1 MKQYPKYK
9 DSGVS
14 WIGEIPEGWTAV
26 PIYAIAKNFSKG
38 QGITKDQV
46 YEDGDTPCVRYG
58 EIYSKYDNSFAECL
72 SKTKLTE
79 ISNPSYFEYGD
90 VLFAGT
96 GELIEEIGKSIIYL
110 GKEKCLAGGDI
121 IVMKHNQ
128 TPEFLSYCLNSSA
141 VQQQKS
147 YGKTKLKVV
156 HISKDKIKRVVIALP
171 PLSEQH
177 AIVSYLDKKTA
188 QIDRFISE
196 ATKEIEKLNELKQA
210 QIAHL
215 VTHGLNSDVPMKNS
229 GIVWIGQVPE
239 HWEVRKMKFLFD
251 ERTEKNHPEEPILC
265 ATQAHGVIPQSMY
278 DNRVVV
284 VNTGFQNLKF
294 VEVGDFVIS
303 LRSFQGGIEYA
314 HYQGIISA
322 AYTILRSKGDLTN
335 DYTRYLFKS
344 FPFIQ
349 LLKTC
354 VKGIREGQNIN
365 YDMLKNNYLFVPPKQ
380 EQTAIVSAINS
391 LNKRIDMLTSQLVDQ
406 INHLKELKQRIISD
420 AVTGKIDV
428 REVNN

>member
-96 GELIEEIGKSIIYL
+96 GELIEEIGKSIVYL

-177 AIVSYLDKKTA
+177 AIVSYLDKKTEQINHFISKA
-188 QIDRFISE
+188 EKEIDR
-196 ATKEIEKLNELKQA
+196 LNELKQA

>member
-14 WIGEIPEGWTAV
+14 WIGEIPEGWET
-26 PIYAIAKNFSKG
+26 
-38 QGITKDQV
+38 
-46 YEDGDTPCVRYG
+46 
-58 EIYSKYDNSFAECL
+58 L
-72 SKTKLTE
+72 KLKFLC
-79 ISNPSYFEYGD
+79 SYFQAGSNLTSFQIKPEGTYSVYGGNGIRGYFDEYNWDG
-90 VLFAGT
+90 GCN
-96 GELIEEIGKSIIYL
+96 LIGRQGAL
-110 GKEKCLAGGDI
+110 CG
-121 IVMKHNQ
+121 N
-128 TPEFLSYCLNSSA
+128 
-141 VQQQKS
+141 
-147 YGKTKLKVV
+147 V
-156 HISKDKIKRVVIALP
+156 HLVKDKFWATEHAIIIKANEKSSDDFLFYLMTAMNLNQYASQTAAQPGLAVDRIKQVKACCP
-171 PLSEQH
+171 PLPEQH

-196 ATKEIEKLNELKQA
+196 AEREIEKLNELKQA

-215 VTHGLNSDVPMKNS
+215 VTHGTNPDAPMKDS

>member
-14 WIGEIPEGWTAV
+14 WIGEIPEGWKCTQIRRYLSCVCTGATPPGAAEKYYSNIGTPWFTPGDFKDFNV
-26 PIYAIAKNFSKG
+26 LKDSSKYLSEEG
-38 QGITKDQV
+38 NDIMKKYPANTILMIGIGGTMGKVALSPMECSFNQQINALLTK
-46 YEDGDTPCVRYG
+46 G
-58 EIYSKYDNSFAECL
+58 EIDNKFVVYYLKIERDNIFNTAKFTTLPILNQSE
-72 SKTKLTE
+72 TKR
-79 ISNPSYFEYGD
+79 IPIVVPS
-90 VLFAGT
+90 
-96 GELIEEIGKSIIYL
+96 
-110 GKEKCLAGGDI
+110 
-121 IVMKHNQ
+121 
-128 TPEFLSYCLNSSA
+128 
-141 VQQQKS
+141 
-147 YGKTKLKVV
+147 
-156 HISKDKIKRVVIALP
+156 
-171 PLSEQH
+171 LSEQH
-177 AIVSYLDKKTA
+177 AVVSYLDKKTA
-188 QIDRFISE
+188 QIDRFITE
-196 ATKEIEKLNELKQA
+196 AEREIEKLNELKQA

-215 VTHGLNSDVPMKNS
+215 VMHGTNPDAPMKDSN
-229 GIVWIGQVPE
+229 IVWIGQVPE

-365 YDMLKNNYLFVPPKQ
+365 YDMLKNNYLIVPPKQ

>member
-14 WIGEIPEGWTAV
+14 WIGEIPEGWET
-26 PIYAIAKNFSKG
+26 
-38 QGITKDQV
+38 
-46 YEDGDTPCVRYG
+46 
-58 EIYSKYDNSFAECL
+58 L
-72 SKTKLTE
+72 KLKFLC
-79 ISNPSYFEYGD
+79 SYFQAGSNLTSFQIKPEGTYSVYGGNGIRGYFDEYNWDG
-90 VLFAGT
+90 GCN
-96 GELIEEIGKSIIYL
+96 LIGRQGAL
-110 GKEKCLAGGDI
+110 CG
-121 IVMKHNQ
+121 N
-128 TPEFLSYCLNSSA
+128 
-141 VQQQKS
+141 
-147 YGKTKLKVV
+147 V
-156 HISKDKIKRVVIALP
+156 HLVKDKFWATEHAIIIKANEKSSDDFLFYLMTAMNLNQYASQTAAQPGLAVDRIKQVKACCP
-171 PLSEQH
+171 PLPEQH

-215 VTHGLNSDVPMKNS
+215 VTHGLNSDVPMRNS

>member
-14 WIGEIPEGWTAV
+14 WIGEIPEGWET
-26 PIYAIAKNFSKG
+26 
-38 QGITKDQV
+38 
-46 YEDGDTPCVRYG
+46 
-58 EIYSKYDNSFAECL
+58 L
-72 SKTKLTE
+72 KLKFLC
-79 ISNPSYFEYGD
+79 SYFQAGSNLTSFQIKPEGTYSVYGGNGIRGYFDEYNWDG
-90 VLFAGT
+90 GCN
-96 GELIEEIGKSIIYL
+96 LIGRQGAL
-110 GKEKCLAGGDI
+110 CG
-121 IVMKHNQ
+121 N
-128 TPEFLSYCLNSSA
+128 
-141 VQQQKS
+141 
-147 YGKTKLKVV
+147 V
-156 HISKDKIKRVVIALP
+156 HLVKDKFWATEHAIIIKANEKSSDDFLFYLMTAMNLNQYASQTAAQPGLAVDRIKQVKACCP
-171 PLSEQH
+171 PLPEQH

>member
-14 WIGEIPEGWTAV
+14 WIGEIPEGWET
-26 PIYAIAKNFSKG
+26 
-38 QGITKDQV
+38 
-46 YEDGDTPCVRYG
+46 
-58 EIYSKYDNSFAECL
+58 L
-72 SKTKLTE
+72 KLKFLC
-79 ISNPSYFEYGD
+79 SYFQAGSNLTSFQIKPEGTYSVYGGNGIRGYFDEYNWDG
-90 VLFAGT
+90 GCN
-96 GELIEEIGKSIIYL
+96 LIGRQGAL
-110 GKEKCLAGGDI
+110 CG
-121 IVMKHNQ
+121 N
-128 TPEFLSYCLNSSA
+128 
-141 VQQQKS
+141 
-147 YGKTKLKVV
+147 V
-156 HISKDKIKRVVIALP
+156 HLVKDKFWATEHAIIIKANEKSSDDFLFYLMTAMNLNQYASQTAAQPGLAVDRIKQVKACCP
-171 PLSEQH
+171 PLPEQH

-196 ATKEIEKLNELKQA
+196 AEREIEKLNELKQA

-215 VTHGLNSDVPMKNS
+215 VTHGTNPDAPMKDS
-229 GIVWIGQVPE
+229 GIAWIGQIPE

>member
-96 GELIEEIGKSIIYL
+96 GELIEEIGKSIVYL

-196 ATKEIEKLNELKQA
+196 AAKEIEKLNELKQA

>member
-96 GELIEEIGKSIIYL
+96 GELIEEIGKSIVYL

-177 AIVSYLDKKTA
+177 AIVSYLDKKTT

>member
-96 GELIEEIGKSIIYL
+96 GELIEEIGKSIVYL

-284 VNTGFQNLKF
+284 VTTGFQNLKF